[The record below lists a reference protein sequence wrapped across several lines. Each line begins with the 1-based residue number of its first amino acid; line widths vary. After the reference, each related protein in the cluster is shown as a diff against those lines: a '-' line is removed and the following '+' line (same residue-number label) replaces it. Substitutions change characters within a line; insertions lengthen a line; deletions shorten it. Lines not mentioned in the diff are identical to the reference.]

1 MRPNLLPLIVLLA
14 MVLGA
19 AAAAVASALAWP
31 ELPSRLYVGVA
42 MMLALAGLCAV
53 LGWRVH
59 SEDRLARLELALYR
73 ERQGLDRVGIALAES
88 DSLLGRLGAQR
99 GGGEPGAQLAMIRA
113 ELADLQRSGAF
124 EDPALAARMELL
136 CARVDRVAQ
145 AVCDDRSG

>member
-14 MVLGA
+14 MALGA

-31 ELPSRLYVGVA
+31 ELPSRLHLGAA
-42 MMLALAGLCAV
+42 MMLAIAGVCAV

-73 ERQGLDRVGIALAES
+73 ERSRSDRAGIALAGS
-88 DSLLGRLGAQR
+88 GSLPGRQVAQR
-99 GGGEPGAQLAMIRA
+99 GGGEPGAQLMLIRA
-113 ELADLQRSGAF
+113 ELAELRRSGTF
-124 EDPALAARMELL
+124 EGPALEARMELL

-145 AVCDDRSG
+145 AVCDARSG